1 MSMRKYDVIDIV
13 KLFFA
18 AAIIS
23 LHVGHRTVF
32 LDVFSQYIARLGV
45 PFFLIV
51 AGYFLY
57 AKLGK
62 GNDKEVVADYVK
74 RVMKLWLVW
83 LILYIP
89 IFAYQLL
96 PQGNLMTTGLNFLH
110 KVVCVTPAY
119 LWYLPALACGSVLMA
134 VFFQKNKNVYMIVS
148 ILLFV
153 IGATGNTYIF
163 ILNAE
168 NVWTGYISIFLTTR
182 NGIFFAPIF
191 VGIGAWLKQS
201 EEQIAQWKYKNVLL
215 ILACAIYLL
224 EVYLVGATGLI
235 FDDRSFYFSLPFVA
249 GCITERLLNCK
260 VEIPWALSCRRLST
274 WIYCSQFGFII
285 VYDMILYKVFGA
297 DRPTGEVTWLL
308 TVLSAVVIYF
318 VLNANK
324 YGKKL
329 LKQLT

>member
-1 MSMRKYDVIDIV
+1 MRKYDVVDIV

-23 LHVGHRTVF
+23 LHVGHRTAF

-62 GNDKEVVADYVK
+62 GNDKAVVTDYVK

-96 PQGNLMTTGLNFLH
+96 PQGNLVTTGLSFLH

-119 LWYLPALACGSVLMA
+119 LWYLPALACGSILMA
-134 VFFQKNKNVYMIVS
+134 IFFSKNEKAYMIAS
-148 ILLFV
+148 IILFV
-153 IGATGNTYIF
+153 IGATGNTYIL

-168 NVWTGYISIFLTTR
+168 KVWEGYTSILLTTR

-191 VGIGAWLKQS
+191 VGIGACLKKH
-201 EEQIAQWKYKNVLL
+201 EEWIAQLKYKNVLL
-215 ILACAIYLL
+215 LMTCIAYGV
-224 EVYLVGATGLI
+224 EVFLVGQSGMLYE
-235 FDDRSFYFSLPFVA
+235 DRSFYFTLPLAA
-249 GCITERLLNCK
+249 GCITERLLNSK
-260 VEIPWALSCRRLST
+260 VDIPWAFSCRRLST

-297 DRPTGEVTWLL
+297 NRPSGEVTWIL
-308 TVLSAVVIYF
+308 TVLSAVIVYF

-329 LKQLT
+329 LKHLT